1 MAELTRQA
9 VEQYV
14 REELGGLEQQS
25 ERFQYLFRRLLR
37 SVQAVVDNVAQ
48 ELCASRFRPIS
59 FELGFGSRGELPPVE
74 LTAEGVTISV
84 SGFVDRVDGWVENGR
99 LHLRVVD
106 YKTGRK
112 SFDLTEVWNGLGL
125 QMLLYLFALEERGEG
140 FYGLPVEGAGVLY
153 LPARDAVVRGSRTM
167 SEEERQKA
175 VDKELVRRG
184 LVLSDG
190 AVLEAMERPGP
201 GGYRFLP
208 LAGVQKHRGDH
219 RRGPGERRAAGA
231 AGEAHPQSPGGDL
244 PGTGG
249 RQHRCRSLLAG
260 A

>member
-1 MAELTRQA
+1 M
-9 VEQYV
+9 
-14 REELGGLEQQS
+14 
-25 ERFQYLFRRLLR
+25 
-37 SVQAVVDNVAQ
+37 
-48 ELCASRFRPIS
+48 
-59 FELGFGSRGELPPVE
+59 
-74 LTAEGVTISV
+74 
-84 SGFVDRVDGWVENGR
+84 ENGR

-208 LAGVQKHRGDH
+208 LRVSKSTGEITGEALVSAERLGRLEKHTRKVLEEICRELAAGNIAADPFW
-219 RRGPGERRAAGA
+219 RGPEKNACRFCDYAAACHFEEGR
-231 AGEAHPQSPGGDL
+231 GGDCRRWL
-244 PGTGG
+244 PGVKAQEFWENVERETD
-249 RQHRCRSLLAG
+249 
-260 A
+260 